1 MATKLAFLGE
11 SQFTQKHRRVA
22 SESCKAIHCLFAV
35 PNKRTNSFW
44 KNSCLQYILMPTVH
58 IHVYMYCRHAQKG
71 ASEAPEHC
79 MHATCKLPSS
89 FSGFRSNS
97 TTYEALAIVV
107 NCAVVT

>member
-44 KNSCLQYILMPTVH
+44 KNSRTNRQYLMKMSWPTVLMSLGRVFLLLVVSRAAER
-58 IHVYMYCRHAQKG
+58 IGGAQVKY
-71 ASEAPEHC
+71 
-79 MHATCKLPSS
+79 KK
-89 FSGFRSNS
+89 
-97 TTYEALAIVV
+97 
-107 NCAVVT
+107 